1 MKLISKQINIDT
13 IPIRASWT
21 REMSEDLMIF
31 DKVYEYKFENEL
43 EVSIVKKYFKY
54 DCMLN
59 EKSLI
64 YFLMDKK
71 ILRKI
76 KLLIL
81 NEDELS
87 EIFKKIINN
96 SSWTNRP
103 WIQDLEKDIINALL
117 KEMKVT

>member
-1 MKLISKQINIDT
+1 
-13 IPIRASWT
+13 
-21 REMSEDLMIF
+21 
-31 DKVYEYKFENEL
+31 
-43 EVSIVKKYFKY
+43 
-54 DCMLN
+54 MLN